1 MCRGRLHPRASPT
14 RWFGDFP
21 GWNVAPAGQPTVGV
35 GLPGSTS
42 ARRLLHT
49 HLRDVDNDF
58 SATSSVIGRLD
69 STVVRSPF
77 ARRVLVNAALLLG
90 VLTGGCAFRAGYDEI
105 PEVCGAA
112 VCPSG
117 LSCF

>member
-1 MCRGRLHPRASPT
+1 MCPERPDPRASPT
-14 RWFGDFP
+14 PSVGEFP

-35 GLPGSTS
+35 GTPRSTS

-58 SATSSVIGRLD
+58 SATCSGIGRLD

-77 ARRVLVNAALLLG
+77 VRRVLVNAALLFG
-90 VLTGGCAFRAGYDEI
+90 VMVSGCAFRAGYDDLA
-105 PEVCGAA
+105 EVCG
-112 VCPSG
+112 
-117 LSCF
+117 